1 MSICNTQELIVL
13 CPNPFRDTK
22 LQTTRL
28 AHEILMGE
36 GFETAVCP
44 VFGNGDESFLPDDL
58 KRISFDEAAHRASM
72 FIVIGGDGTIL
83 QAARQTG
90 HVDKPMLG
98 INLGTKGFMSV
109 LEPDE
114 IELIVPAAKGEY
126 IDSRRM
132 MLYAELY
139 RNGSCVFSDTGLN
152 DVVIHGMGDCIKFTA
167 WCDEDKVMSYSGDGI
182 IVATPTGSTGYSMS
196 AGGPIVEPEAKNF
209 ILSPICA
216 HVMGAKNFVLG
227 PKRKIKIKT
236 EKLHDRRA
244 FISVDGAKGIEL
256 MNNDI
261 LTVRQSENTLNLIHL
276 GTKSF
281 YDSTFDKLLYKNN

>member
-1 MSICNTQELIVL
+1 MNISDTQGLIVL
-13 CPNPFRDTK
+13 CPNPFRDTNLK
-22 LQTTRL
+22 TTLFARD
-28 AHEILMGE
+28 ILMSS

-44 VFGNGDESFLPDDL
+44 VFGREEQAIPSDVDIIDW
-58 KRISFDEAAHRASM
+58 KTATAKAAM

-83 QAARQTG
+83 QAARCTD

-109 LEPDE
+109 LEPEE
-114 IELIVPAAKGEY
+114 IELIVPAANGKY
-126 IDSRRM
+126 HDSRRM
-132 MLYAELY
+132 MLVAEVY
-139 RNGSCVFSDTGLN
+139 RNNECVFSDTGLN
-152 DVVIHGMGDCIKFTA
+152 DVVIHGMGDCIKLTA
-167 WCDEDKVMSYSGDGI
+167 WCDNDRVMSYSGDGI

-227 PKRKIKIKT
+227 PNRIIRVKT

-261 LTVRQSENTLNLIHL
+261 LTVRQSEKTLNLIHL

-281 YDSTFDKLLYKNN
+281 YDSTFDKLLYKND

>member
-1 MSICNTQELIVL
+1 MSICDTQKIIAI
-13 CPNPFRDTK
+13 CPNPFRDARLETTK
-22 LQTTRL
+22 LARD
-28 AHEILMGE
+28 ILEGE
-36 GFETAVCP
+36 GFSTMICP
-44 VFGNGDESFLPDDL
+44 VFGKDDKTAIPDD
-58 KRISFDEAAHRASM
+58 IQITDWAEATQEAAM

-83 QAARQTG
+83 ETARRTG
-90 HVDKPMLG
+90 HIDKPILG

-109 LEPDE
+109 LESDE
-114 IELIVPAAKGEY
+114 IGLILAAATGDY
-126 IDSRRM
+126 IESRRM
-132 MLYAELY
+132 MLDAKIY
-139 RNGSCVFSDTGLN
+139 RDNKCVFEDTGLN
-152 DVVIHGMGDCIKFTA
+152 DVVIHGMGDCIKLTA
-167 WCDEDKVMSYSGDGI
+167 WSDDDKVMSYSGDGI

-196 AGGPIVEPEAKNF
+196 AGGPIVEPEAENF

-227 PKRKIKIKT
+227 PGRHIRIKT

-244 FISVDGAKGIEL
+244 FISIDGAKGIEL

-261 LTVRQSENTLNLIHL
+261 LSVKQSEKTMNLIHF

>member
-1 MSICNTQELIVL
+1 MNISDTQGLIVL
-13 CPNPFRDTK
+13 CPNPFRDTNLK
-22 LQTTRL
+22 TTLFARD
-28 AHEILMGE
+28 ILMSS
-36 GFETAVCP
+36 GFETAICP
-44 VFGNGDESFLPDDL
+44 VFGREEQAIPSDVDIIDWETATA
-58 KRISFDEAAHRASM
+58 KAAM

-83 QAARQTG
+83 QAARCTD

-109 LEPDE
+109 LEPEE
-114 IELIVPAAKGEY
+114 IELIVPAANGEY
-126 IDSRRM
+126 HDSRRM
-132 MLYAELY
+132 MLVAEVY
-139 RNGSCVFSDTGLN
+139 RNNECVFSDTGLN
-152 DVVIHGMGDCIKFTA
+152 DVVIHGMGDCIKLTA
-167 WCDEDKVMSYSGDGI
+167 WCDNDRVMSYSGDGI

-227 PKRKIKIKT
+227 PNRIIRVKT

-261 LTVRQSENTLNLIHL
+261 LTVRQSERTLNLIHL

-281 YDSTFDKLLYKNN
+281 YDSTFDKLLYKND

>member
-1 MSICNTQELIVL
+1 MSISDTEKIIVL
-13 CPNPFRDTK
+13 CPNPFRDSK
-22 LQTTRL
+22 LQMTLMAR
-28 AHEILMGE
+28 EILLSE
-36 GFETAVCP
+36 GFEAKICP
-44 VFGNGDESFLPDDL
+44 VFGRDEDNAIPDG
-58 KRISFDEAAHRASM
+58 IGIIEWDEAVSEAFM
-72 FIVIGGDGTIL
+72 FIVIGGDGTLL
-83 QAARQTG
+83 QTARHTD
-90 HVDKPMLG
+90 HIDKPMLG

-132 MLYAELY
+132 MLEAELY
-139 RNGSCVFSDTGLN
+139 RNGECVFRDTGLN
-152 DVVIHGMGDCIKFTA
+152 DVVIHGMGDCIKLTA
-167 WCDEDKVMSYSGDGI
+167 WCDEDRVMSYSGDGI

-227 PKRKIKIKT
+227 PDRLIKIKT

-261 LTVRQSENTLNLIHL
+261 LTVKQSEKTLNLIHL

>member
-1 MSICNTQELIVL
+1 MSISDNEKTIVL
-13 CPNPFRDTK
+13 CPNPFRDSG
-22 LQTTRL
+22 LQMTLMAR
-28 AHEILMGE
+28 EILISE
-36 GFETAVCP
+36 GFDVKICP
-44 VFGNGDESFLPDDL
+44 VFGRDEDNALPDDVEVTEWA
-58 KRISFDEAAHRASM
+58 DAVAEASM
-72 FIVIGGDGTIL
+72 FIVIGGDGTLL
-83 QAARQTG
+83 QTARHTD
-90 HVDKPMLG
+90 HIDKPMLG
-98 INLGTKGFMSV
+98 INLGTKGFMSA

-132 MLYAELY
+132 MLNAELY
-139 RNGSCVFSDTGLN
+139 RNGECVFADTGLN

-167 WCDEDKVMSYSGDGI
+167 WCDEEKVMSYSGDGI

-216 HVMGAKNFVLG
+216 HVMGAKSFVLG
-227 PKRKIKIKT
+227 PDRTIKIKT

-261 LTVRQSENTLNLIHL
+261 LIVKQSEKTINLIHL